1 LSRLFANQQL
11 NSLFNLTNKYKKMA
25 QFSRLEVA
33 QAMKDTGMI
42 PLFFHNDIELSK
54 KVLKACYDGGAR
66 LMEFTARGDFAH
78 EVFGELTKYAIA
90 ELPGM
95 IMGVGSVT
103 DGAAA
108 SLYMALGANFI
119 VTPVLREDIAIAC
132 NRKKVLWSPGC
143 GSLTEIARAEEL
155 GCEIVKLFPGDL
167 YGPKFV
173 KGIKGPQPWTS
184 IMPTGGVS
192 PTKENLS
199 GWFDAG
205 VTCVG
210 MGSQLISKDII
221 ANKDYAKLEKD
232 VKAALAIIEAVR
244 K

>member
-1 LSRLFANQQL
+1 
-11 NSLFNLTNKYKKMA
+11 MA
-25 QFSRLEVA
+25 KFSRLEVA
-33 QAMKDTGMI
+33 QVMKETGLV
-42 PLFFHNDIELSK
+42 PLFFNNDLEVSK
-54 KVLKACYDGGAR
+54 QVLKACYDGGAR

-78 EVFGELTKYAIA
+78 EVFGELTKYALK

-103 DGAAA
+103 DAAAA

-119 VTPVLREDIAIAC
+119 VTPVLREDIAMIC
-132 NRKKVLWSPGC
+132 NRRKVLWSPGC
-143 GSLTEIARAEEL
+143 GTLTEIARAEEL
-155 GCEIVKLFPGDL
+155 GCEIVKLFPGDI
-167 YGPKFV
+167 YGPQFV

-192 PTKENLS
+192 PTLENLT

-210 MGSQLISKDII
+210 MGSQLISKKVL
-221 ANKDYAKLEKD
+221 ANKDYTKLERD
-232 VKAALAIIEAVR
+232 VKSALALIKKIR

>member
-1 LSRLFANQQL
+1 
-11 NSLFNLTNKYKKMA
+11 MA
-25 QFSRLEVA
+25 QYSRLEVA
-33 QAMKDTGMI
+33 SVMKETGMI
-42 PLFFHNDIELSK
+42 PLFFHTDVEVSK

-66 LMEFTARGDFAH
+66 LMEFTSRGDFAH
-78 EVFGELTKYAIA
+78 EVFGELTKYAIK

-103 DGAAA
+103 DAASA

-132 NRKKVLWSPGC
+132 NRRKVLWSPGC
-143 GSLTEIARAEEL
+143 GTLNEIARAEEL
-155 GCEIVKLFPGDL
+155 GCEIVKLFPGDI
-167 YGPKFV
+167 YGPQFV

-192 PTKENLS
+192 PTVENLS
-199 GWFDAG
+199 GWFKAG

-210 MGSQLISKDII
+210 MGSQLISSEILKSENYTKL
-221 ANKDYAKLEKD
+221 AAK
-232 VKAALAIIEAVR
+232 VKAALDIIKEVR

>member
-1 LSRLFANQQL
+1 
-11 NSLFNLTNKYKKMA
+11 MA
-25 QFSRLEVA
+25 QFSRIEVA
-33 QAMKDTGMI
+33 QQMKETGMI

-54 KVLKACYDGGAR
+54 QVLKACYDGGAR

-78 EVFGELTKYAIA
+78 EVFGELTKYAIK

-119 VTPVLREDIAIAC
+119 VTPVLREDIAVAC

-143 GSLTEIARAEEL
+143 GTLTEITRAEEL
-155 GCEIVKLFPGDL
+155 GCEIVKLFPGDI

-192 PTKENLS
+192 PNEENLKA
-199 GWFDAG
+199 WFDAG

-210 MGSQLISKDII
+210 MGSQLISKEII
-221 ANKDYAKLEKD
+221 ANRDFSKLEQS
-232 VKAALAIIEAVR
+232 VKNALAIIEGLR
-244 K
+244 

>member
-1 LSRLFANQQL
+1 
-11 NSLFNLTNKYKKMA
+11 MA
-25 QFSRLEVA
+25 QFTRIEVA
-33 QAMKDTGMI
+33 KAMKETGMI
-42 PLFFHNDIELSK
+42 PLFFNNDIELSK

-184 IMPTGGVS
+184 IMPTGGVA
-192 PTKENLS
+192 PTEENLS
-199 GWFDAG
+199 GWFNAG

-221 ANKDYAKLEKD
+221 ANKDYAKLEND
-232 VKAALAIIEAVR
+232 VKAAFDLIEKIR

>member
-1 LSRLFANQQL
+1 
-11 NSLFNLTNKYKKMA
+11 MA
-25 QFSRLEVA
+25 QYSRLEVA
-33 QAMKDTGMI
+33 QVMKETGLV
-42 PLFFHNDIELSK
+42 PLFFNNDLEISK
-54 KVLKACYDGGAR
+54 QVLKACYDGGAR

-78 EVFGELTKYAIA
+78 EVFGELTKYALK

-103 DGAAA
+103 DAAAA

-119 VTPVLREDIAIAC
+119 VTPVLREDIALVC
-132 NRKKVLWSPGC
+132 NRRKVLWSAGC
-143 GSLTEIARAEEL
+143 GTLTEIARAEEL
-155 GCEIVKLFPGDL
+155 GCEIVKLFPGDI
-167 YGPKFV
+167 YGPQFV
-173 KGIKGPQPWTS
+173 KGVKGPQPWTS

-192 PTKENLS
+192 PTLENLT

-210 MGSQLISKDII
+210 MGSQLISKEVL
-221 ANKDYAKLEKD
+221 ANKDYAKLERD
-232 VKAALAIIEAVR
+232 VKSALALVKKIR